1 MNTDLH
7 VEYQVSRSVQDTFLS
22 LSPDR
27 AGQSW
32 RKRFLRKD
40 GKATVWEQNKS
51 LALNFKYLMDR
62 PTLLVLQR

>member
-22 LSPDR
+22 LSSDR

-32 RKRFLRKD
+32 RKRVLRKD

-51 LALNFKYLMDR
+51 LALNFKCLMDR